1 MYAYA
6 HMHACSERQVEGGGG
21 GAIKFQ
27 ACVGGMRGRQV
38 CRQLGVV
45 LQVGVGVGL
54 GLKIMSNLWCYTN

>member
-38 CRQLGVV
+38 CRQLGVA
-45 LQVGVGVGL
+45 LQVGVGGFRVRVV
-54 GLKIMSNLWCYTN
+54 